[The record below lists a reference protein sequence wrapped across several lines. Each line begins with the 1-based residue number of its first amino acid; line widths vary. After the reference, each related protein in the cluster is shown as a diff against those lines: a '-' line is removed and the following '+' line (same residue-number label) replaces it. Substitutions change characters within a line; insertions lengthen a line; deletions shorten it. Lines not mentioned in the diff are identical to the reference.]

1 MGFCNP
7 TEYLEFMRQCPQF
20 EQMLVRSGIRL
31 FKYWFS
37 VSREE
42 QLARFKAR

>member
-1 MGFCNP
+1 
-7 TEYLEFMRQCPQF
+7 MREAP
-20 EQMLVRSGIRL
+20 EIERMMVRSGIRL

-42 QLARFKAR
+42 QLKRFKSREREPLKK